1 MIRRDPVLPFSRLQ
15 NQPVL
20 PGGND
25 SLLPQA
31 WGHRP
36 SLKTKD
42 SMQARMWG
50 LGVGWRPYHDVPP
63 QGRSRVPEFPSISP
77 KMLNS
82 LPMNAPKCI
91 PNPAKPIILPSYTKG
106 KASEQ
111 RLSNFLE
118 VTQAPIRLPP
128 SWAHLWA
135 SRAIRFCLHVCFG
148 WAHLQARGAGLD
160 SLAKVHVFPIFKGV
174 DPGTGLQE
182 SEPQRHSL
190 LTG

>member
-1 MIRRDPVLPFSRLQ
+1 MVRRDPVLPFSRLQ

-36 SLKTKD
+36 SLRTKD
-42 SMQARMWG
+42 SVQARMWG

-63 QGRSRVPEFPSISP
+63 LGRSRVPEFPSISP

-82 LPMNAPKCI
+82 LPMNAPKWI
-91 PNPAKPIILPSYTKG
+91 PNPAKSIILPSYTKG

-111 RLSNFLE
+111 RDRATFLSLHRPPFGFLPPGPTSGPVEQSGFVCKSAAGGHTSRLE
-118 VTQAPIRLPP
+118 V
-128 SWAHLWA
+128 
-135 SRAIRFCLHVCFG
+135 
-148 WAHLQARGAGLD
+148 LD
-160 SLAKVHVFPIFKGV
+160 SLAKVHVFPLFKGV
-174 DPGTGLQE
+174 DPGTGLQD
-182 SEPQRHSL
+182 SRAPAA
-190 LTG
+190 